1 MCIHTYG
8 KRKLFVGKFKN
19 KNIAIRRRMVQ
30 WLIFCYFSLFHRDFR
45 FFKRTFHFFHNL
57 KKIIIVYVQIRNKR
71 NSTKKII
78 IKLNLIIF
86 VIHLFL
92 KSEIINVTKSNLS
105 KTWTHTFNVC
115 ENVWTNSIRMSII
128 LLIDFSN
135 WKASFSTPFS
145 ALVYIYVIGV
155 HFQLKM
161 WNGFF
166 LFFFE
171 FRKIKIIVNLIWSP
185 LYHSLIIILCLFF
198 LLYFFLFLFPCT
210 FDSNYNVTIDRAVRN
225 ITISK
230 HIFSSILKNVINNN
244 IRFLVKQNYF

>member
-166 LFFFE
+166 LFFFLSFE
-171 FRKIKIIVNLIWSP
+171 KSKLLWI
-185 LYHSLIIILCLFF
+185 LYD
-198 LLYFFLFLFPCT
+198 LLY
-210 FDSNYNVTIDRAVRN
+210 
-225 ITISK
+225 IT
-230 HIFSSILKNVINNN
+230 L
-244 IRFLVKQNYF
+244 